1 MVIPI
6 STLIAAIKSG
16 QKSTQ
21 CTDQKQNKMEE
32 LKLNHKYLIKDES
45 GKIHKV
51 NMRNLEKTNLH

>member
-16 QKSTQ
+16 QKRTQ
-21 CTDQKQNKMEE
+21 CADQKQNEMEE
-32 LKLNHKYLIKDES
+32 LILYRKYLIKDES